1 MQKIFLYDTTLRDGT
16 QGASVSFTSEEK
28 LAICHRLDEFGVH
41 YIEGGWPGSNP
52 RDLHFFELAKAAQF
66 KNAKLTAFSSTR
78 RANTAVEKDM
88 NLKALLDS
96 EAPVIAMFG
105 KSWDLHVEKALC
117 TTLEENLAMIYESVV
132 YFKQMGREVVYD
144 AEQFFDGFKNN
155 SDYALQTLMAAV
167 DGGADFI
174 TLCDT
179 NGGSLPSEIRDIMI
193 LVKAALDEKYGGDK
207 PIRYGI
213 HTHNDSGMA
222 VANSIVA
229 VEEGAVMVQGTINGY
244 GERTGNADLTSIIP
258 ILKLKMGLDCVSNEN
273 LAGLTNL
280 ARYISET
287 ANMTPLNSRPFVGKN
302 AFAHKAGVHVNAV
315 MKEPTSYEH
324 MDPALVG
331 NQRRVLVSDLSGKS
345 NIEFKA
351 HEFGFEFSD
360 DSLDSRRIVTEIK
373 RLEQDGYQFDVAEG
387 SFKVLMEKLT
397 ERFKPLFK
405 LESLRITM
413 EKDKDDISHVHAVL
427 KVAVGDEI
435 EITAADGIETV
446 DVLDRAMRKAL
457 SKHYPEVDTIR
468 TIDFNIR
475 VIEGHNGKPSRSR
488 VSIESTDKE
497 HRWSTM
503 GVSENVVEAC
513 WQALADSYQYKLSM
527 ERKQHTGTSRPQ
539 KVR

>member
-1 MQKIFLYDTTLRDGT
+1 MQQILLYDTTLRDGT
-16 QGASVSFTSEEK
+16 QGANVSFTSKEK
-28 LAICHRLDEFGVH
+28 LAICHRLDDFGMH

-52 RDLHFFELAKAAQF
+52 RDLQFFELAKKAKF
-66 KNAKLTAFSSTR
+66 KHAKLAAFSSTR
-78 RANTAVEKDM
+78 RANVAVKDDL

-96 EAPVIAMFG
+96 EAPVITMFG
-105 KSWDLHVEKALC
+105 KSWDMHVEKALC
-117 TTLEENLAMIYESVV
+117 TTLEENLAMIGESVA
-132 YFKQMGREVVYD
+132 YMKERGREMVYD
-144 AEQFFDGFKNN
+144 AEQFFDGFKRNRE
-155 SDYALQTLMAAV
+155 YALKTLMAAV

-179 NGGSLPSEIRDIMI
+179 NGGSLPNEIQDITEQVI
-193 LVKAALDEKYGGDK
+193 DVLKQKYGDDK
-207 PIRYGI
+207 PIKIGI

-229 VEEGAVMVQGTINGY
+229 IRAGAVLVQGTINGY

-258 ILKLKMGLDCVSNEN
+258 ILKLKMGFDCISEAN
-273 LAGLTNL
+273 LTGLTDL
-280 ARYISET
+280 ARAVSET
-287 ANMTPLNSRPFVGKN
+287 ANMTPLGSRPFVGKN

-324 MDPALVG
+324 MDPTLVG

-360 DSLDSRRIVTEIK
+360 DSLDGRKIVKEIK

-397 ERFKPLFK
+397 EQFKPLFE
-405 LESLRITM
+405 LESARITI
-413 EKDKDDISHVHAVL
+413 EKDKDKSSQVHVVL
-427 KVAVGDEI
+427 KIKVGDEV
-435 EITAADGIETV
+435 EITAADGNETV
-446 DVLDRAMRKAL
+446 DVLDRALRKAL
-457 SKHYPEVDTIR
+457 AKHYPELESMRTVDY
-468 TIDFNIR
+468 NIR
-475 VIEGHNGKPSRSR
+475 VIEGLDDKPSRSR
-488 VSIESTDKE
+488 VLMESKDAE

-513 WQALADSYQYKLSM
+513 WQALADSFQYKLTKD
-527 ERKQHTGTSRPQ
+527 RA
-539 KVR
+539 

>member
-1 MQKIFLYDTTLRDGT
+1 MRKIFLYDTTLRDGT

-52 RDLHFFELAKAAQF
+52 RDLHFFELAKTAQF

-193 LVKAALDEKYGGDK
+193 SVKTSLEKKYGSGK
-207 PIRYGI
+207 AIRYGI

-258 ILKLKMGLDCVSNEN
+258 ILKLKMGFDCVSNEN

-324 MDPALVG
+324 MDPVLVG

-427 KVAVGDEI
+427 KVRVGDEI

-446 DVLDRAMRKAL
+446 DVLDRALRKAL
-457 SKHYPEVDTIR
+457 SKYYPEVDTMR

-475 VIEGHNGKPSRSR
+475 VIEGHNGKASRSR
-488 VSIESTDKE
+488 VLIESTDKE

-513 WQALADSYQYKLSM
+513 WQALADSYQYKLSTD
-527 ERKQHTGTSRPQ
+527 RRQPAGTDRPQ

>member
-28 LAICHRLDEFGVH
+28 LAICHRLDEFGIH

-52 RDLHFFELAKAAQF
+52 RDLHFFELAKKAKF
-66 KNAKLTAFSSTR
+66 KEAKLTAFSSTR
-78 RANTAVEKDM
+78 RANTAVEADM

-117 TTLEENLAMIYESVV
+117 TTLEENLDMIRESVV
-132 YFKQMGREVVYD
+132 YMKEKGREVVYD

-167 DGGADFI
+167 DGGAEFI

-179 NGGSLPSEIRDIMI
+179 NGGSLPHEIRDITI
-193 LVKAALDEKYGGDK
+193 SVKKSLEKKYGSGK
-207 PIRYGI
+207 SIRLGI

-229 VEEGAVMVQGTINGY
+229 IEEGAVMVQGTINGY

-258 ILKLKMGLDCVSNEN
+258 ILKLKMGFDCISDEN
-273 LAGLTNL
+273 LAGLTDL
-280 ARYISET
+280 ARYVSET
-287 ANMTPLNSRPFVGKN
+287 ANMTPVNSRPFVGKN

-315 MKEPTSYEH
+315 MKEPKSYEH
-324 MDPALVG
+324 MDPTLVG

-360 DSLDSRRIVTEIK
+360 GSFDGRKIVNEIK

-397 ERFKPLFK
+397 ERFKPLFE
-405 LESLRITM
+405 LESIRITM

-427 KVAVGDEI
+427 KVMVGNEI
-435 EITAADGIETV
+435 EMTAADGIETV
-446 DVLDRAMRKAL
+446 DVLDRALRKAL
-457 SKHYPEVDTIR
+457 SKHYPELDTMR
-468 TIDFNIR
+468 TVDFNIR
-475 VIEGHNGKPSRSR
+475 VIKGRDGKPSRSR
-488 VSIESTDKE
+488 VSIESTDSE

-513 WQALADSYQYKLSM
+513 WQALADSFQYKLSKD
-527 ERKQHTGTSRPQ
+527 RT
-539 KVR
+539 